1 MMVGMPI
8 YILTY
13 FLVEALAFFLVAKA
27 IGVGWALLA
36 IFALMILGG
45 ALATLTLRG
54 ELAKAARGR
63 TSMGKLAG
71 DSALL
76 MVGWAFCIIPGFMSS
91 LLGLLLIFTPTR
103 SLFRNHLSRSLRQ
116 RIESFGIKMYESAPM
131 SRNMTTYGSFSQ
143 PTPEQGF
150 SEDEHPV
157 IDTDEIEDWLY
168 EEHKRRNE
176 RGDEGTQS

>member
-1 MMVGMPI
+1 MVGMPM

-36 IFALMILGG
+36 IFALMALGG
-45 ALATLTLRG
+45 ALATLALRS

-103 SLFRNHLSRSLRQ
+103 TLFRNHLSRSLRQ
-116 RIESFGIKMYESAPM
+116 RIESFGIKMYESTPM
-131 SRNMTTYGSFSQ
+131 SRNTTTYGSFSQ
-143 PTPEQGF
+143 PTPQQGF

-168 EEHKRRNE
+168 EEHKRREE
-176 RGDEGTQS
+176 RGNEGPQS

>member
-1 MMVGMPI
+1 MVGMPI

-13 FLVEALAFFLVAKA
+13 FLVEALTFFLVAKA

-36 IFALMILGG
+36 IFALMVLGG
-45 ALATLTLRG
+45 ALATFTLRG

-103 SLFRNHLSRSLRQ
+103 ALLRNHLSRSLRQ
-116 RIESFGIKMYESAPM
+116 RIESFGIKMYESTPM
-131 SRNMTTYGSFSQ
+131 SRSTTTYGSFSQ
-143 PTPEQGF
+143 LTPEHGF

-157 IDTDEIEDWLY
+157 IDTDEIEHWLY
-168 EEHKRRNE
+168 EEHKRREE

>member
-1 MMVGMPI
+1 MPI

-116 RIESFGIKMYESAPM
+116 RIESFGIKMYESTPM

-168 EEHKRRNE
+168 EEHKRRKE

>member
-1 MMVGMPI
+1 MVGMPI

-36 IFALMILGG
+36 IFALMALGG
-45 ALATLTLRG
+45 ALATFTLRG
-54 ELAKAARGR
+54 ELTKAARGR

-103 SLFRNHLSRSLRQ
+103 TLFRNHLSRSLRQ
-116 RIESFGIKMYESAPM
+116 RIESLGIKVYESTPM
-131 SRNMTTYGSFSQ
+131 ARNTTTYGSFSQ

-157 IDTDEIEDWLY
+157 IDTDEIEEWLY
-168 EEHKRRNE
+168 EEHKRRTE
-176 RGDEGTQS
+176 GGDEGTQS